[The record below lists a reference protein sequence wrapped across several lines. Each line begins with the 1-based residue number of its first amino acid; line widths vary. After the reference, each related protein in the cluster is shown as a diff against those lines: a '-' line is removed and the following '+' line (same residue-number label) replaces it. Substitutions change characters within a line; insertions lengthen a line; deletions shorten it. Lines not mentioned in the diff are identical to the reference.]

1 MNSHLVK
8 GNSFAS
14 RVSPIYTPT
23 CIDPSPVRS
32 FQLQPLLRAALA
44 GGILAIATSLPGGE
58 IDLKSIESIKQ
69 EQGGKRKYGP
79 YVGVFAGQGTGQ
91 TGDVNIGGTGF
102 RLNDYDGASTFG
114 IEVGKTWRGKKWP
127 LSFSAEF
134 EATFMSTE
142 LEGEKTVDELNAVD
156 PITGLAPAG
165 TSLASYHT
173 DMNAVFFMVNGTLSL
188 DLYRYRAR
196 IGRFLAGMRPYI
208 GGGIGGGQI
217 WFRDTVTQSKDQ
229 FLGVNTLTA
238 ADQNPFSVDEFVAAW
253 QWFGGIEYCWKD
265 RYSLF
270 AEYREFHLGELE
282 DMQDYTSKGYTIGF
296 RYRY

>member
-1 MNSHLVK
+1 MNSHLVE
-8 GNSFAS
+8 GIIFAS
-14 RVSPIYTPT
+14 RASPIYTPLAST
-23 CIDPSPVRS
+23 LLPVLTS
-32 FQLQPLLRAALA
+32 KFQTLLCATLA
-44 GGILAIATSLPGGE
+44 GGFLAITPSLPGGE

-69 EQGGKRKYGP
+69 EQGAKRKYGP

-91 TGDVNIGGTGF
+91 TGDVNIGGVGF
-102 RLNDYDGASTFG
+102 RLDDYDGASTFG

-127 LSFSAEF
+127 LSSSAEF

-142 LEGEKTVDELNAVD
+142 LEGGKTAEELNAVD

-208 GGGIGGGQI
+208 GGGIGGGQL

-238 ADQNPFSVDEFVAAW
+238 ADQNPFSVDEFVSAW